1 MGSSRRLLARALIR
15 SLAPRQP
22 SPNAC
27 LLNSRV
33 NAGQLRSFSR
43 GVETGGV
50 QSLDQETERKAGW
63 MLKALA
69 AVTFTYVGL
78 NVFPL
83 MGDNLVKHS
92 VRLLRTKDPLF
103 RRSGASRLTLIAT
116 DDERR
121 LKIVDAGGVGALV
134 DMLQTASDDDT
145 RREAAKALATLSEC
159 DAAVEELHKT
169 GVQPLVDTLS
179 TSSSDSETQQHSLFL
194 LERLQEWRTRT
205 SSG

>member
-1 MGSSRRLLARALIR
+1 MGSSGRLLARALIR

-33 NAGQLRSFSR
+33 NAGQLRSFSW

-103 RRSGASRLTLIAT
+103 RRSGASSLTLIAT

-121 LKIVDAGGVGALV
+121 LRIVDAGGVGALV

-145 RREAAKALATLSEC
+145 HREAAKALATLSDERYSSLYFVN
-159 DAAVEELHKT
+159 AALNLSVQALQWLGLRAKKT
-169 GVQPLVDTLS
+169 FLPRAWTFLV
-179 TSSSDSETQQHSLFL
+179 SSPHEI
-194 LERLQEWRTRT
+194 
-205 SSG
+205 